1 MKSYKR
7 SCVRVK
13 IVPFLYQYQEKIM
26 SNQDLLHVRC
36 ETSPRKRA
44 FEDSCRT
51 DSFDSV
57 QSSICEVQSPR
68 RESTTKM
75 LEYLSREKNQP
86 KSLPISKSFP
96 QLSIEFQCENDSN
109 KNIGTN
115 SKCSSGFKRVKTFSN
130 LVLLETHALIDSL
143 DVDGLFI

>member
-13 IVPFLYQYQEKIM
+13 IVPFLYQYQDTIM
-26 SNQDLLHVRC
+26 SNQELLHVRC
-36 ETSPRKRA
+36 ESSPRKRG

-57 QSSICEVQSPR
+57 RSSICEVQSPR

-75 LEYLSREKNQP
+75 IEYLSRD
-86 KSLPISKSFP
+86 KSSQSIPLSKSFP
-96 QLSIEFQCENDSN
+96 QLSIEFQCDKDSN

-115 SKCSSGFKRVKTFSN
+115 SKCSPGFKRVKTFSN